1 MDFVV
6 PRMIVDIATTVAVA
20 MICVPFS
27 DCHEWEQNTEQ
38 IRQGYQL
45 FQSWHAN
52 GCDIQAVFLH
62 LYHASYQEDG
72 DGDDNDDVF
81 LLDDVIGCE
90 NATKTSLETGLTP
103 SQ

>member
-1 MDFVV
+1 MDFVLS
-6 PRMIVDIATTVAVA
+6 RMIVAVAMTVAVA
-20 MICVPFS
+20 MIFVSFS
-27 DCHEWEQNTEQ
+27 DFHEWEQNIEQ

-52 GCDIQAVFLH
+52 GCDIQTAFLH
-62 LYHASYQEDG
+62 LYHAAYQEDD

-90 NATKTSLETGLTP
+90 NATTARPETGLTP
-103 SQ
+103 HK